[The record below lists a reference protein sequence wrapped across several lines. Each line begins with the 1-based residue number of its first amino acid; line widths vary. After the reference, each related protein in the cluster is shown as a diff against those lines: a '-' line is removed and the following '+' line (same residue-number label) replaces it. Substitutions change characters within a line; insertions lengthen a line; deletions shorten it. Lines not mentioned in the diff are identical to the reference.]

1 MEMEAQTPAGVRTQP
16 VLSQT
21 ASLAHAD
28 VSGAPGLTWYL
39 SVLIGASVTF
49 GLLLLVLPLFL
60 FLRHRDPDRRRN
72 AGE

>member
-1 MEMEAQTPAGVRTQP
+1 MGAQTPAGVCTQQ

-21 ASLAHAD
+21 ASLAHSD

-49 GLLLLVLPLFL
+49 GLLLLILLLFL
-60 FLRHRDPDRRRN
+60 FLRHRGQDRRRKS
-72 AGE
+72 GK